1 MALSAGVA
9 GRLWE
14 QGQPLPLVGMVA
26 LTVGACG
33 GAFNAGVSLIG
44 RVHPIVVTLGT
55 MSLFRGLTLWW
66 IDQDVQVPG
75 TARHWLVAQFF
86 GLPVSAWAGL
96 ALVFVVWLFLGWTV
110 WGREVYAIGSNPAAA
125 RRVGIHRTRVWLR
138 AFTLQGM
145 LAGLAGLLYLARS
158 GNVQS
163 TSYEDKTLEAI
174 AAAVLGGVA
183 VTGGRGNVW
192 GVALGCVFLVLLAPA
207 CILLKIS
214 TNWQRTL
221 VGSVLVA
228 AVLLD
233 ALWRGRKS

>member
-1 MALSAGVA
+1 
-9 GRLWE
+9 
-14 QGQPLPLVGMVA
+14 
-26 LTVGACG
+26 
-33 GAFNAGVSLIG
+33 
-44 RVHPIVVTLGT
+44 
-55 MSLFRGLTLWW
+55 
-66 IDQDVQVPG
+66 
-75 TARHWLVAQFF
+75 
-86 GLPVSAWAGL
+86 
-96 ALVFVVWLFLGWTV
+96 
-110 WGREVYAIGSNPAAA
+110 
-125 RRVGIHRTRVWLR
+125 
-138 AFTLQGM
+138 M
-145 LAGLAGLLYLARS
+145 LAGLAGFLYLARS

-174 AAAVLGGVA
+174 AAAVLGGIA

-233 ALWRGRKS
+233 SLWRGRKS